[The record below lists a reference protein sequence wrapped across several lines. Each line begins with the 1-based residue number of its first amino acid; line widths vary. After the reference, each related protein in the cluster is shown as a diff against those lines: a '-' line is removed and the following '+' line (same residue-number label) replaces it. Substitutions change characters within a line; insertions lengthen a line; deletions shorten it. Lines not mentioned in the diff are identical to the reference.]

1 MKVKIAACDDSK
13 VMLQQISGYLE
24 QLQEEVEYELI
35 PSYYSDGEELLAKLS
50 VGTNLLL
57 LDISMTGIDGISCA
71 RILREKGFSAPIIFI
86 TSMEEYS
93 LKGYEVHAFG
103 FLVKPVTYSDFSR
116 VIKEAL
122 ALSAPTE
129 KSLLHINT
137 NDGLKVIDPDKLL
150 YAEVYKH
157 ETSFV
162 LEQEKA
168 ESTVQLS
175 VIEHKLLSLGFF
187 RCHRGYIV
195 SFKKITFIGK
205 DFLTMENGENIPLSK
220 HRRKEFLDAYSNFMG
235 VNLP

>member
-1 MKVKIAACDDSK
+1 MKIKIAACDDSK

-24 QLQEEVEYELI
+24 QLQEEIEDEII
-35 PSYYSDGEELLAKLS
+35 PSYYSSGEEVLSKLS

-57 LDISMTGIDGISCA
+57 LDISMAGIDGISCA
-71 RILREKGFSAPIIFI
+71 HRLREKGFSAPIIFI

-129 KSLLHINT
+129 KPVLHINT

-162 LEQEKA
+162 LEHEKA
-168 ESTVQLS
+168 ESVVQLS
-175 VIEHKLLSLGFF
+175 VVEEKLLPLGFF
-187 RCHRGYIV
+187 RCHRGYIA